1 MAEISRGK
9 VARRWACPTR
19 RLEES
24 QASGCSMRDRVSWA
38 LNSARRVASSCGSSV
53 IWQETTFYFA
63 VAGRATRQHSPASPA
78 RQGCGLLLVA
88 WCGKQLTMRWTFLTT
103 PVLVVALVC
112 PSALFAGPSTDTVA
126 APVFQEWQI
135 WEVKTGRALSFEQ
148 LIGALE
154 QLDVVYFGEEHHNQW
169 HVEAARKILQTL
181 LLQGLHPI
189 LALEMFGWDGQAAVD
204 RYLADKEWGRD
215 SFLKES
221 HWEQSWGGAFGD
233 YEPLVALARAQ
244 GLPVLAL
251 NPPKQLVRL
260 VAKQGL
266 AQALVD
272 PEMERWGMKGEVL
285 VDEPAY
291 HDMIVKPLRQCHGGL
306 SDHAYQRMYEA
317 SMFRDEGMAK
327 TIAEALRRRSPGT
340 TPDART
346 PNGPIISYTG
356 GGHIQYRL
364 PVPNR
369 VLRRRKGAVKQATIY
384 LTSFEPSRAEELRS
398 LMQEDVADYL
408 WLTPIGAQ
416 GAPKRCR

>member
-1 MAEISRGK
+1 MM
-9 VARRWACPTR
+9 RW
-19 RLEES
+19 
-24 QASGCSMRDRVSWA
+24 M
-38 LNSARRVASSCGSSV
+38 
-53 IWQETTFYFA
+53 F
-63 VAGRATRQHSPASPA
+63 
-78 RQGCGLLLVA
+78 LVA
-88 WCGKQLTMRWTFLTT
+88 

-112 PSALFAGPSTDTVA
+112 PIALSAGPSTDAVA

-135 WEVKTGRALSFEQ
+135 WEVKTGLVLSFEE
-148 LIGALE
+148 LLRALGP
-154 QLDVVYFGEEHHNQW
+154 LDVIYLGEEHHNQW
-169 HVEAARKILQTL
+169 HVEAARQILRAL

-189 LALEMFGWDGQAAVD
+189 LALEMFGWDGQAALD
-204 RYLADKEWGRD
+204 RYLADKEWTRD

-221 HWEQSWGGAFGD
+221 HWEQSWGGSFGD

-266 AQALVD
+266 AQALAD
-272 PEMERWGMKGEVL
+272 PEMERWGMKDETL

-291 HDMIVKPLRQCHGGL
+291 RGMIVKPLRQCHGGL
-306 SDHAYQRMYEA
+306 SDEAYQRMYEA

-327 TIAEALRRRSPGT
+327 VIAGALRREHTGVVSEANSKP
-340 TPDART
+340 
-346 PNGPIISYTG
+346 GPIVSYTG
-356 GGHIQYRL
+356 GGHIQYQL

-369 VLRRRKGAVKQATIY
+369 VLRRRSGSVKQATIY
-384 LTSFEPSRAEELRS
+384 LTSFEPGRAEELRG
-398 LMQEDVADYL
+398 LMRESVADYL